1 MKKLMKIYYNAL
13 TKISRRTIE
22 HSKKIKPLNK
32 FSKYYTH
39 VPILDEK
46 VNVLIANSIQ
56 QNIPLMAAR
65 YGSIELEVMAN
76 VISYKNSGNIILDS
90 FNFLLGNKSQFW
102 DIDQIRYNALCINAG
117 FFPNGDISLLN
128 TFTNLMIDAS
138 KDLDILG
145 VWVGLEEQI
154 FTIPEQ
160 TYLVQLRALEPW
172 FYQEPWTFQLKGK
185 KVLVIH
191 PFEDSIKRQYKKRE
205 NLFENKKVLPEFDL
219 KTIKAVQTIS
229 DNNDYKYKNWFEA
242 LEFMKREIDKVD
254 FDVAII
260 GCGAY
265 GFPLASYVKKL
276 GKQAIHLGGM
286 VQWLFGIKGQRWMD
300 FERYKY
306 MPNEFWVFPLESEK
320 PKGYKKVEGG
330 CYW

>member
-1 MKKLMKIYYNAL
+1 MKFYYNTL
-13 TKISRRTIE
+13 TKISRRTIK
-22 HSKKIKPLNK
+22 HSKKIKPLNR

-46 VNVLIANSIQ
+46 VNSIIAKSIR

-65 YGSIELEVMAN
+65 YGSTELSTITN
-76 VISYKNSGNIILDS
+76 VLSYKNKSTILLDS
-90 FNFLLGNKSQFW
+90 AKYLLGINSKFW
-102 DIDQIRYNALCINAG
+102 DIDERQLCYLCELSG
-117 FFPNGDISLLN
+117 FFPNGDISLLDK
-128 TFTNLMIDAS
+128 FTNLMVNTS

-145 VWVGLEEQI
+145 IWVGLEEQI

-300 FERYKY
+300 YERYKY